1 VCDEVVCERELC
13 VTEAEEK
20 AEADGSAQPKKT
32 NPTQRCGGKHLRET
46 MKHSRVLKLGF
57 SIDKC

>member
-1 VCDEVVCERELC
+1 MCDEVVCERELC
-13 VTEAEEK
+13 VTEAEEE
-20 AEADGSAQPKKT
+20 AEAESCE
-32 NPTQRCGGKHLRET
+32 RCGEKHSRET